1 MICDKTPYAGC
12 MTAPCNLTPAGDA
25 ECSCP
30 IFWGVLQLFGDGARC
45 SLSDDLVNSASYD
58 PAPDVLPTPSPTPSP
73 APWSCYE
80 LDTPAGAHSVLFGRS
95 VSSNGE
101 RLRRF
106 T

>member
-1 MICDKTPYAGC
+1 

-30 IFWGVLQLFGDGARC
+30 IFWGILQLFGDGARC

-80 LDTPAGAHSVLFGRS
+80 LDTPAVRIQYFSAAVSVAMEKDCVDSLDRD
-95 VSSNGE
+95 
-101 RLRRF
+101 R
-106 T
+106 